1 MQQYTSVDWRSIA
14 NSLISLSIRF
24 SKWVQTPCLID
35 HFGHE
40 SAKENKKEKCDS
52 MNFGGLT
59 RSKRDLPPMH
69 YTLKIESFSLLLK
82 TEVVKYESEVF
93 EAEGYTWRLCLYPNG
108 NTKGKGKGFVSL
120 YLQIENTS
128 KLAHRWKVTTEFKLF
143 VFDQINDKYLT
154 VRESDASVK
163 SFHEEKTEW
172 GFDKLLS
179 LETFNDASNGYLF
192 NDCCVFGAEIFVI
205 KPTGKGELLSM
216 VKKPAN
222 GSLKWKIEDFSKLDK
237 SSYLSKAFTSGGR
250 SWRIKVYPK
259 GYDDGK
265 GNSLSVYLELV
276 DGGKL
281 PRKKTV
287 WAEYKL
293 RVLDQRHGKHVEE
306 KKSDGSVKRFHE
318 MNTEWGFDQLLS
330 LEKFNDASKGYPV
343 NDGCVF
349 GAEIFVIKPTGK
361 GELLSMVKKPA
372 NGSLT
377 WKIEDFSKLD
387 KSSYLSKAFASG
399 GRSWFSKWV
408 GLGSVGACLFI
419 WYNKVQTLCL
429 IDHCGHESAKENK
442 KEKCDSMNSGGLTRS
457 KRDLP
462 PMHYTL
468 KIESFSLLRKTK
480 VEKYE
485 SDVFKAGGYTWRL
498 CLYPNGNTK
507 GIGKGFVSLYL
518 QIENTSK
525 LGHRWE
531 VTTEFKLFVRDH
543 INDKY
548 LTVRESDA
556 SVKRFNELKTEW
568 GFDQLLSLETFN
580 DASNG
585 YLFNDGCVFGAEIF
599 VIKPTG
605 KGELLSMV
613 KKPANGSLT
622 WKIEDFSKLDKSS
635 YLSKA
640 FTARGRSWRI
650 QVYPKGYG
658 DGKGNSLSVYLE
670 LVDGG
675 KLPPKKTVW
684 AEYKLRVLD
693 QRHDKHVEKTKSR
706 WFTSSEHTRG
716 FPKFMSLGDLSEVAK
731 GYVRNDTLIVEAEIL
746 TLSVSKLFSY

>member
-1 MQQYTSVDWRSIA
+1 M
-14 NSLISLSIRF
+14 
-24 SKWVQTPCLID
+24 
-35 HFGHE
+35 
-40 SAKENKKEKCDS
+40 ENHC
-52 MNFGGLT
+52 F
-59 RSKRDLPPMH
+59 
-69 YTLKIESFSLLLK
+69 
-82 TEVVKYESEVF
+82 
-93 EAEGYTWRLCLYPNG
+93 A
-108 NTKGKGKGFVSL
+108 
-120 YLQIENTS
+120 
-128 KLAHRWKVTTEFKLF
+128 
-143 VFDQINDKYLT
+143 
-154 VRESDASVK
+154 ESDA
-163 SFHEEKTEW
+163 
-172 GFDKLLS
+172 
-179 LETFNDASNGYLF
+179 
-192 NDCCVFGAEIFVI
+192 
-205 KPTGKGELLSM
+205 
-216 VKKPAN
+216 
-222 GSLKWKIEDFSKLDK
+222 
-237 SSYLSKAFTSGGR
+237 
-250 SWRIKVYPK
+250 
-259 GYDDGK
+259 
-265 GNSLSVYLELV
+265 
-276 DGGKL
+276 
-281 PRKKTV
+281 
-287 WAEYKL
+287 
-293 RVLDQRHGKHVEE
+293 
-306 KKSDGSVKRFHE
+306 SVKRFHE

-372 NGSLT
+372 NGSLS

-399 GRSWFSKWV
+399 GRSWRIKVYPQGNGDEKGDS
-408 GLGSVGACLFI
+408 LSVFLKLVDGDKLPPKKTVWTTHDASSSCV
-419 WYNKVQTLCL
+419 VQTPCL
-429 IDHCGHESAKENK
+429 IHHFGHESAKENK

-468 KIESFSLLRKTK
+468 KIESFSLLLKTK

-556 SVKRFNELKTEW
+556 SVKRFNEVKTEW

-585 YLFNDGCVFGAEIF
+585 YLFNDCCVFGAEIF

-640 FTARGRSWRI
+640 FTAGGRSWRI
-650 QVYPKGYG
+650 KVYPKGYD

-684 AEYKLRVLD
+684 AEYKLRVLN
-693 QRHDKHVEKTKSR
+693 QQPHGKHVEEKTSR
-706 WFTSSEHTRG
+706 WLTSSSYTRG
-716 FPKFMSLGDLSEVAK
+716 FPKFMPLGDLRDVSK
-731 GYVRNDTLIVEAEIL
+731 GYVKSDTLIVEAEIL
-746 TLSVSKLFSY
+746 TLSVSKLFSH

>member
-1 MQQYTSVDWRSIA
+1 MKRRCSFTMGSIHTQVQGTLKGGPF
-14 NSLISLSIRF
+14 N
-24 SKWVQTPCLID
+24 VQTPCLIH

-52 MNFGGLT
+52 MNSGGLT

-82 TEVVKYESEVF
+82 TEVVKYESDVF

-128 KLAHRWKVTTEFKLF
+128 KLGHRWKVTTEFKLF

-222 GSLKWKIEDFSKLDK
+222 GSLTWKIEDFCKLDR

-306 KKSDGSVKRFHE
+306 KKS
-318 MNTEWGFDQLLS
+318 
-330 LEKFNDASKGYPV
+330 
-343 NDGCVF
+343 
-349 GAEIFVIKPTGK
+349 
-361 GELLSMVKKPA
+361 
-372 NGSLT
+372 
-377 WKIEDFSKLD
+377 
-387 KSSYLSKAFASG
+387 
-399 GRSWFSKWV
+399 
-408 GLGSVGACLFI
+408 
-419 WYNKVQTLCL
+419 
-429 IDHCGHESAKENK
+429 
-442 KEKCDSMNSGGLTRS
+442 
-457 KRDLP
+457 
-462 PMHYTL
+462 
-468 KIESFSLLRKTK
+468 
-480 VEKYE
+480 
-485 SDVFKAGGYTWRL
+485 
-498 CLYPNGNTK
+498 
-507 GIGKGFVSLYL
+507 
-518 QIENTSK
+518 
-525 LGHRWE
+525 
-531 VTTEFKLFVRDH
+531 
-543 INDKY
+543 
-548 LTVRESDA
+548 
-556 SVKRFNELKTEW
+556 
-568 GFDQLLSLETFN
+568 
-580 DASNG
+580 
-585 YLFNDGCVFGAEIF
+585 
-599 VIKPTG
+599 
-605 KGELLSMV
+605 
-613 KKPANGSLT
+613 
-622 WKIEDFSKLDKSS
+622 
-635 YLSKA
+635 
-640 FTARGRSWRI
+640 
-650 QVYPKGYG
+650 
-658 DGKGNSLSVYLE
+658 
-670 LVDGG
+670 
-675 KLPPKKTVW
+675 
-684 AEYKLRVLD
+684 
-693 QRHDKHVEKTKSR
+693 R
-706 WFTSSEHTRG
+706 WFTSSSYSRG
-716 FPKFMSLGDLSEVAK
+716 FPKFMPLGDLREVSK
-731 GYVRNDTLIVEAEIL
+731 GYVKSDTLIVEAEIL
-746 TLSVSKLFSY
+746 TVSVSKLFSY